1 MHLSG
6 ETLDAKLD
14 IGHLSKY
21 DNMDIFDPNL
31 IEKFNTPNI
40 MFDEKKQ
47 ELYFI
52 DFDMNEWNEDKE
64 KVFQRMMTD
73 DAFAQ
78 FQELL
83 K

>member
-1 MHLSG
+1 
-6 ETLDAKLD
+6 
-14 IGHLSKY
+14 
-21 DNMDIFDPNL
+21 
-31 IEKFNTPNI
+31 
-40 MFDEKKQ
+40 
-47 ELYFI
+47 
-52 DFDMNEWNEDKE
+52 MNEWNEDKE